1 MLNNGFK
8 KDALRALEDAHKRYE
23 IRAEQVGEQSIEL
36 MNLRKESSE
45 NLIKEVEAY
54 INTLANTPKE
64 LNKSFTEYKAS
75 FSSFNA
81 IISRLKKDATSADI
95 QTGTGVGASIATG
108 VGVAALAPTAAM
120 AVATTFGVASTGT
133 AISALSGAAATNAAL
148 AWIGGGALV
157 AGGGGMAGGSAFL
170 ALAGPVGWAVG
181 GLLLAG
187 TGIFSY
193 RKNKRIGE
201 EAMAKRKELETF
213 DAALKAALREISS
226 LISLTNTHI
235 QGVRQL
241 LNKLLSNKSL
251 DYKSFTE
258 QQKEEVGSLVNHIN
272 SLSALLNKKVDA

>member
-1 MLNNGFK
+1 MLNNSFRK
-8 KDALRALEDAHKRYE
+8 EALSELEGAHNRYE
-23 IRAEQVGEQSIEL
+23 IRAELVGEQSIEL
-36 MNLRKESSE
+36 MTLRKESSE
-45 NLIKEVEAY
+45 KLIKEVEVY

-64 LNKSFTEYKAS
+64 LDKSFAEYKAS
-75 FSSFNA
+75 FSSFNT
-81 IISRLKKDATSADI
+81 IIARINKDAVTADI
-95 QTGTGVGASIATG
+95 QTGSGVGASVAAG

-148 AWIGGGALV
+148 AWLGGGAIV
-157 AGGGGMAGGSAFL
+157 AGGGGMAGGSTLL

-187 TGIFSY
+187 TGVFSY

-201 EAMAKRKELETF
+201 EAIARRKEIETF
-213 DAALKAALREISS
+213 DSALKAALKEINS
-226 LISLTNTHI
+226 LINLTNTHV

-241 LNKLLSNKSL
+241 LGKLLNCHSK
-251 DYKSFTE
+251 DYKTFTLQE
-258 QQKEEVGSLVNHIN
+258 KQEVGSLVNHIN

>member
-8 KDALRALEDAHKRYE
+8 KEAISNLESAHKRYE
-23 IRAEQVGEQSIEL
+23 DRAAQVGKQSVQL
-36 MNLRKESSE
+36 MDLRKESSE
-45 NLIKEVEAY
+45 KLIKEVESY
-54 INTLANTPKE
+54 INSLANTPKE
-64 LNKSFTEYKAS
+64 LDKSFTEYKAS
-75 FSSFNA
+75 FSSFNL
-81 IISRLKKDATSADI
+81 IINRINKDAVTANI
-95 QTGTGVGASIATG
+95 QTGSGIGASVAAG

-133 AISALSGAAATNAAL
+133 AISALSGAAATSASL
-148 AWIGGGALV
+148 AWLGGGALA

-201 EAMAKRKELETF
+201 EAIAKRKEIETF
-213 DAALKAALREISS
+213 DSALKAALKEIDS
-226 LISLTNTHI
+226 LISLTNSHV

-241 LNKLLSNKSL
+241 LEKLLANQSQ
-251 DYKSFTE
+251 DYKSFTML
-258 QQKEEVGSLVNHIN
+258 QKEEVGSLVNHIN